1 MTNTKEIILKLKEVR
16 DEKKISFQNIIDLME
31 HNGDYISK
39 STLSRLFSEGS
50 EEMKFSYD
58 DTIRPVAKVL
68 LDIETIDADDE
79 LDVQAM
85 KSLLKYKMERI
96 TELEKQ
102 VAKLEKELDH
112 EQIKYHEKLEK
123 EREKSRKSI
132 EFLKN
137 QINLKDKRM
146 DQLLEAVFTKDFQQQ
161 ELLSKF
167 LCCPCKTD
175 KKIKG
180 GIAYDMSKMQQ

>member
-16 DEKKISFQNIIDLME
+16 DEKKLSFQNIIDLME
-31 HNGDYISK
+31 NNGDYISK

-50 EEMKFSYD
+50 EELKFSYD

-102 VAKLEKELDH
+102 VSKLEKELDR

-132 EFLKN
+132 DFLKD
-137 QINLKDKRM
+137 QISLKDKRM
-146 DQLLEAVFTKDFQQQ
+146 DQLLEAVFTKDEQHKR
-161 ELLSKF
+161 LLEQI
-167 LCCPCKTD
+167 LTCPCRTHL
-175 KKIKG
+175 KKEG
-180 GIAYDMSKMQQ
+180 

>member
-1 MTNTKEIILKLKEVR
+1 
-16 DEKKISFQNIIDLME
+16 
-31 HNGDYISK
+31 
-39 STLSRLFSEGS
+39 
-50 EEMKFSYD
+50 
-58 DTIRPVAKVL
+58 
-68 LDIETIDADDE
+68 
-79 LDVQAM
+79 M

-146 DQLLEAVFTKDFQQQ
+146 DQLLEAVFTKDLQQQ

>member
-16 DEKKISFQNIIDLME
+16 DEKKLSFQNIIDLME

-58 DTIRPVAKVL
+58 DTLRPIAKVL

-102 VAKLEKELDH
+102 VAKLEKELDK

-123 EREKSRKSI
+123 ERDRSRKSI

-146 DQLLEAVFTKDFQQQ
+146 DQLLEAVFVKDDQHKK
-161 ELLSKF
+161 LLEQF
-167 LCCPCKTD
+167 LTCPCRIGKNT
-175 KKIKG
+175 KEE
-180 GIAYDMSKMQQ
+180 